1 MGTADRLLAR
11 ARLCSLGFVVTPL
24 VARLLQGIDVPA
36 ALYEEIVA
44 VRNPAA
50 AAAARWPGHDFI
62 SNLSSVS
69 QSCLSSD
76 TLEYSGLHSATNI

>member
-1 MGTADRLLAR
+1 M
-11 ARLCSLGFVVTPL
+11 ARL
-24 VARLLQGIDVPA
+24 LLQGIDVPA

-50 AAAARWPGHDFI
+50 AAAAAARWLGHDFI

-76 TLEYSGLHSATNI
+76 TLEYSGLHSTTNI